1 MGPAMRGGLTQALSR
16 PHRFIRTPEYQ
27 LVAPVYFGTYAV
39 ANLADTLAENRGAI
53 GTRTHIYSKL
63 ATVTATNLYLCANK
77 DRMFGILFSA
87 RAASTFPIASMMLF
101 ATRDILTMYASFVAP
116 RFIAPRLCELGAGK
130 GTAQTTAQLT
140 PPIAMQ
146 CVASPLHLL
155 ACAEITPRS
164 RRGDQS
170 PAQHLQAVCS
180 LLRHETEYERDS
192 HHMPGTT
199 CTISRRGSARAASGS
214 EPSSSAAS
222 TSRPSARAVR
232 ASRPRSD
239 SAASVTR
246 TCATRSAV
254 ESAARAELGG
264 ACGCCCR
271 AGQGAGTSVPAPPA
285 PSRVLRTH
293 RTARRARNRAKLLRG
308 KKPGAKS

>member
-87 RAASTFPIASMMLF
+87 RAASAFPIASMMLF

-164 RRGDQS
+164 GTRRSITCPPPGRS
-170 PAQHLQAVCS
+170 
-180 LLRHETEYERDS
+180 LRHETESERDS

-264 ACGCCCR
+264 ACSRCR
-271 AGQGAGTSVPAPPA
+271 PCWAGGWHECAGSASPVAGAAHA
-285 PSRVLRTH
+285 PSS
-293 RTARRARNRAKLLRG
+293 ARRARNRAKLLRG

>member
-87 RAASTFPIASMMLF
+87 RAASAFPIASMMLF

-164 RRGDQS
+164 RRGDHS
-170 PAQHLQAVCS
+170 PAHLQAVRS
-180 LLRHETEYERDS
+180 LQHDETESTRLAPHS
-192 HHMPGTT
+192 GTT
-199 CTISRRGSARAASGS
+199 CTTSRRGSARAASGS

-232 ASRPRSD
+232 ASRRRSD

-264 ACGCCCR
+264 AWSCCRR
-271 AGQGAGTSVPAPPA
+271 AGQGAGTSVPAAPA

-293 RTARRARNRAKLLRG
+293 HHQRAAPETARNCCAVKSL
-308 KKPGAKS
+308 AKS